1 MADDKIEIELI
12 LEDGST
18 VKAFKNVEKRA
29 TKSAKK
35 IGSSFGSTLKSLRGP
50 ILALGG
56 LFAGVFAGRAAIRAA
71 AEAQQSIQD
80 LTSSLQSAG
89 TFSIETRNSILELAD
104 AIERTTTTS
113 AEQFQSLVSLAQSYT
128 TTAEAARDLAK
139 ASLDFAAG
147 ADITVTEAVR
157 RLGRGVQ
164 GATGD
169 IANFVPAIR
178 ELTKEQLKAGV
189 ATELLAKRFAG
200 AAQREAN
207 TFDGAL
213 IKLGAALGGIPE
225 AFGKVVTG
233 SPGLIALF
241 DILGKQANIVAT
253 SLESLG
259 ETDILGNLII
269 NFSIIA
275 QAGAESARQIGLSFE
290 LAFLRAQQAFFAFKV
305 ATTLGFSEAF
315 NTDLDNV
322 LIKIEETKL
331 AFSETSAITEFF
343 DNLILKVTEAGLAFD
358 ESGSKLKNFGKDVA
372 VISKKAEFDVKTR
385 IGQGISSAIQQTVSA
400 IQNGEDAFAA
410 FGKATISIFGDLAIQ
425 LGQFFIINGI
435 AVEALKALGGAAA
448 IAAGIA
454 LIALGTL
461 LKGAGGGGGAVGQTA
476 VGASPGGPADTG
488 GVAPGD
494 TLAEETA
501 DADELAEPKTIVN
514 ISIDGVVS
522 DPTGVAQQINELLN
536 DFADTNGGAIV
547 NTV

>member
-1 MADDKIEIELI
+1 MADDRIEIELV

-29 TKSAKK
+29 TKTAKK
-35 IGSSFGSTLKSLRGP
+35 IGSSFGNTLKSLRGP

-56 LFAGVFAGRAAIRAA
+56 LFAGILAGRAAIRAA
-71 AEAQQSIQD
+71 AEAEQSIQD
-80 LTSSLQSAG
+80 LSTALKSAG
-89 TFSIETRNSILELAD
+89 TFSIETRDSILELAD

-113 AEQFQSLVSLAQSYT
+113 AEQFQGLVALAQSYT
-128 TTAEAARDLAK
+128 ASADAARDLAK

-169 IANFVPAIR
+169 IANFAPAIR
-178 ELTKEQLKAGV
+178 ELTKEQLKAGI
-189 ATELLAKRFAG
+189 ATDLLAARFAG
-200 AAQREAN
+200 AAQREAK

-225 AFGKVVTG
+225 GFGRIVTS
-233 SPGLIALF
+233 SPGLLALF
-241 DILGKQANIVAT
+241 DVLGKQANIIAK

-259 ETDILGNLII
+259 KTDFVGKMII

-275 QAGAESARQIGLSFE
+275 QAGAETAKIIGFGFEIAFLKALQAFTVFKIATSLGLSE
-290 LAFLRAQQAFFAFKV
+290 KFF
-305 ATTLGFSEAF
+305 
-315 NTDLDNV
+315 NDLIRINEQID
-322 LIKIEETKL
+322 ETKKRF
-331 AFSETSAITEFF
+331 AEESPVVKFF
-343 DNLILKVTEAGLAFD
+343 DDLILKVFEASNAFD
-358 ESGSKLKNFGKDVA
+358 AGAESFKRFGKDISI
-372 VISKKAEFDVKTR
+372 ISKKAEFDVKTR
-385 IGQGISSAIQQTVSA
+385 IGQGISSAIQQTVNA
-400 IQNGEDAFAA
+400 IQQGEDAFAA
-410 FGKATISIFGDLAIQ
+410 FGKATLSIFGDLAIQ

-454 LIALGTL
+454 LVALGTL
-461 LKGAGGGGGAVGQTA
+461 LKGAGGGGVGATA
-476 VGASPGGPADTG
+476 VGAAPGGPADTG

-501 DADELAEPKTIVN
+501 GEAELEEPRTIVN

-522 DPTGVAQQINELLN
+522 DPTGVAQQLNELLN